1 MSRAV
6 SFLGI
11 HKSDLV
17 CSVVLSIQHPIFPEF
32 SGWRAA
38 VNARQIHVLGG
49 LGRGKG
55 GGDEG
60 EKIGRKVAGGII

>member
-17 CSVVLSIQHPIFPEF
+17 CSVVLSIQHPNFPDI

-38 VNARQIHVLGG
+38 NARQIQVLGG
-49 LGRGKG
+49 MGRGKR